1 MIRIKDIQD
10 NLGGLI
16 GWAPEDYSDTDIDAS
31 LSESESGLYFQQA
44 HPLLTLSNISSIAPD
59 FRNIAVGSEVKENR
73 EGSSQESLSPFS
85 KWLQQKTFASIQ
97 KAINRFCTEKVLT
110 NTYKALCENKT
121 LFDNTGRLAD
131 TVSNKNNLVGF
142 EIVPVR
148 SKGVTTKIN
157 KIGLQFTEPGAY
169 KLYLMHSSLLDPVQV
184 IELEK
189 QKKGFEWFE
198 VNDLYLPYS
207 GINDAG
213 GSWYL
218 CYRQSE
224 LPGGSMAIKKDRDW
238 SKGPCKSCS
247 RREYLSWQA
256 WSKYLEVHPFFVN
269 EELLTETNLWDIDLN
284 QYTYDNN
291 YGLNLDITVACDI
304 TDTIIGQKY
313 LFQDVIMKQ
322 VAIDFLR
329 EFAYNPNV
337 RTNRNSINASRME
350 ILYELDGD
358 SGSMKKSGLCYQLDL
373 AYKALNISLEGI
385 DRICL
390 PCKGSG
396 VKFRAI

>member
-1 MIRIKDIQD
+1 MIRVKDIQD
-10 NLGGLI
+10 SLINLV
-16 GWAPEDYSDTDIDAS
+16 GWMQEDYSEVTIDAS

-59 FRNIAVGSEVKENR
+59 FRNVVTQ
-73 EGSSQESLSPFS
+73 EGLNPIS
-85 KWLQQKTFASIQ
+85 KWLRQKTFASIQ
-97 KAINRFCTEKVLT
+97 KVINRFCAEKVLT
-110 NTYKALCENKT
+110 GTYKALCENKT
-121 LFDNTGRLAD
+121 LFDNTGRLVD
-131 TVSNKNNLVGF
+131 TVPNKNNLVGF

-148 SKGVTTKIN
+148 SNGVTTKIN
-157 KIGLQFTEPGAY
+157 KIGLQFTEPGHY
-169 KLYLMHSSLLDPVQV
+169 RLYLMHSSLEEPVQV
-184 IELEK
+184 IELDK
-189 QKKGFEWFE
+189 QKKGFEWLT
-198 VNDLYLPYS
+198 VDDLYLPYS
-207 GINDAG
+207 GKNDAG

-218 CYRQSE
+218 CYKQSE
-224 LPGGSMAIKKDRDW
+224 LPEGSKAIKKDRDW

-247 RREYLSWQA
+247 RREYISWQA
-256 WSKYLEVHPFFVN
+256 WSRYLEIHPFFVN
-269 EELLTETNLWDIDLN
+269 EELLGETNMWDIELN

-304 TDTIIGQKY
+304 TDIIVSQRY

-322 VAIDFLR
+322 VAVDFLR

-373 AYKALNISLEGI
+373 AYKALNISLEGL

-396 VKFRAI
+396 VKFRVI